1 MIFQVEGI
9 LREILPCWFKG
20 RWTVLDKRHK
30 RLFFII
36 SLALLFMMALI
47 FYFSSRPSSVSYIQ
61 SGFVTDLIIKL
72 GLDRLL
78 PDITGTGNL
87 EANVRKLAH
96 MVLYASLG
104 FFAYAFF
111 YLVFQYNK
119 MIMIRLALA
128 IPFSLLFSL
137 CYASLD
143 EFHQSFVQGRGDS
156 ISDVMVDMKGAV
168 IGIWVS
174 LLAFVIYNCL
184 RIHSEK

>member
-1 MIFQVEGI
+1 M
-9 LREILPCWFKG
+9 
-20 RWTVLDKRHK
+20 DKRHK

-36 SLALLFMMALI
+36 SLALIFMMALI
-47 FYFSSRPSSVSYIQ
+47 FYFSSKPSYISSLQ

-72 GLDRLL
+72 GLEHLI

-96 MVLYASLG
+96 MALYASLG

-111 YLVFQYNK
+111 YLVFQYKK
-119 MIMIRLALA
+119 MIKLRLIFAL
-128 IPFSLLFSL
+128 PFSLLFSL

-168 IGIWVS
+168 IGILVS
-174 LLAFVIYNCL
+174 LLAFVIYNCFRR
-184 RIHSEK
+184 RIEK

>member
-1 MIFQVEGI
+1 MDQ
-9 LREILPCWFKG
+9 
-20 RWTVLDKRHK
+20 RHR
-30 RLFFII
+30 RLFIII
-36 SLALLFMMALI
+36 SLALIFMMALI
-47 FYFSSRPSSVSYIQ
+47 FYFSSKPSYVSSLQ
-61 SGFVTDLIIKL
+61 SEFVTGLIIRLKL
-72 GLDRLL
+72 DNLV

-119 MIMIRLALA
+119 MIMMRLALA

-168 IGIWVS
+168 IGILVS
-174 LLAFVIYNCL
+174 LLAFVIYNCV
-184 RIHSEK
+184 RRRSEK